1 MKKSLPL
8 PLIYPL
14 LFAFIFLPL
23 SASTVDITL
32 PKVPEVPE
40 VPKVEAIVPTLQT
53 HAQDGYQTNEQI
65 IEEATRKKEVHFS
78 DHVAPEFVETKD
90 ASDKIVEVGDIQNGK
105 VTAYLHASLM
115 TQKEVTDK
123 LTQAGF
129 KVLKSYKQ
137 DKKGDL
143 ISIVFTND
151 ALINASS
158 KSNRG
163 FMSTLRVTIDKK
175 NSLTS
180 ITNPPYVMRAFMQNE
195 YDETLAMA
203 TLTSLRNTFKELTNS
218 TEELKFRI
226 LERYQFMEG
235 MPKYT
240 DMQVIAKASNATL
253 LAKAKK
259 SKKVLYEITLENGS
273 TVLGVELSSRTSKF
287 VKKTGYQNAGLLPYP
302 VLIENDEAKILDPK
316 YYIAIMYP
324 MLKMSQFMTIATV
337 PGAINKDIDKIF
349 R

>member
-1 MKKSLPL
+1 MKKSLTL
-8 PLIYPL
+8 LL
-14 LFAFIFLPL
+14 LHSLFAFVYLPL
-23 SASTVDITL
+23 SASTVNIIL

-40 VPKVEAIVPTLQT
+40 PPKVEAIVPTVQT
-53 HAQDGYQTNEQI
+53 HSQENYQTNEQI
-65 IEEATRKKEVHFS
+65 VEEATRKKEVHFS
-78 DHVAPEFVETKD
+78 NHVAPTSTEMKD
-90 ASDKIVEVGDIQNGK
+90 AANKIVEVGDIHNGK
-105 VTAYLHASLM
+105 VTAYLHAPLL
-115 TQKEVTDK
+115 TQKEVIEK
-123 LTQAGF
+123 LTEAGF
-129 KVLKSYKQ
+129 NVLSSYKQ
-137 DKKGDL
+137 DKKGEL
-143 ISIVFTND
+143 ISIVFTNN

-163 FMSTLRVTIDKK
+163 FMSTLRVTIDKQ

-180 ITNPPYVMRAFMQNE
+180 ITNPPYIMRAFMQAD
-195 YDETLAMA
+195 YDEALANA
-203 TLTSLRNTFKELTNS
+203 TLTTLRNTFKELKNS

-235 MPKYT
+235 MPKYI
-240 DMQVIAKASNATL
+240 DMQVLAEAPNATL
-253 LAKAKK
+253 LARAKK
-259 SKKVLYEITLENGS
+259 SKKILYEISLENGS
-273 TVLGVELSSRTSKF
+273 TIVGVELGSRTSKF
-287 VKKTGYQNAGLLPYP
+287 VKKIGYQNAGLLPYP